1 MVYGRSYNGAA
12 GGSRGAF
19 ASSGG
24 SGAPARNA
32 EEAARACAAAFGAR
46 KAAGSNIS
54 SRSEGAASDASASR
68 AMSVSAAMQLAKG
81 ALEGVTVRLVG
92 EISELSN
99 KPGYK
104 AVYFTV
110 KDKSASLPCMMW
122 NNRFRAA
129 GVQVAVGQLVEL
141 TGRFTLYAAKGRMN
155 FDVFS
160 LAPVGEGQLRL
171 QVANLARKLSA
182 EGLADPAR
190 KLPLPAYPLIIG
202 LVTSPRGDAVHDVLR
217 TLRRRFPVARVLFS
231 GVAVEG
237 PQAPAGIVEGMR
249 AVVHAGAEVVL
260 VVRGGGSYEDLM
272 PFNDEFLARM
282 IVKCP
287 VPVVTGIGHEPDTS
301 IADMVADV
309 RASTPTAAAEAVSPA
324 RENLDALFRARQGSL
339 DTCVLRALESCSA
352 QVWRIASRPVFCD
365 SSALLAAS
373 AQGVDLY
380 ADRLARALPAS
391 LDRDR
396 AQVDRLRERLGAALP
411 NALTSDAAAVQRQSE
426 RLTRALSQV
435 VAMPAS
441 QTQRAR
447 ERLLRAMPQA
457 CERERAA
464 LDNEQRRLRAA
475 GRQLLEPFRRQAG
488 LSAAQLDALSPLAV
502 LGRGYSIARDS
513 GGGVVKSVE
522 QAQAGQK
529 LDVTV
534 SDGVIECDVSGV
546 RRADDGFTG
555 KES

>member
-1 MVYGRSYNGAA
+1 MAYDRSYNGAA
-12 GGSRGAF
+12 GGPRGVF
-19 ASSGG
+19 AD
-24 SGAPARNA
+24 SGASAGPARNA
-32 EEAARACAAAFGAR
+32 EEAARACAAAFGAH
-46 KAAGSNIS
+46 KAAGAN
-54 SRSEGAASDASASR
+54 AASRNGEAASR

-190 KLPLPAYPLIIG
+190 KLPLPAYPLTIG

-301 IADMVADV
+301 IADMVADL

-324 RENLDALFRARQGSL
+324 RENLEALFDARRSSL
-339 DTCVLRALESCSA
+339 DACVQRALEGSAA
-352 QVWRIASRPVFCD
+352 QVGRFAGRPVFCD
-365 SSALLAAS
+365 PNALLAAS
-373 AQGVDLY
+373 SQGVDLC

-396 AQVDRLRERLGAALP
+396 AQADRLRERLSSALP
-411 NALTSDAAAVQRQSE
+411 NALTLDAAAVRRQRE
-426 RLTRALSQV
+426 RLTQALSQV
-435 VAMPAS
+435 LDPPTS

-447 ERLLRAMPQA
+447 ERLVHVIPQA
-457 CERERAA
+457 CERTRMS
-464 LDNEQRRLRAA
+464 LDHEQRRLRSA
-475 GRQLLEPFRRQAG
+475 GCQLLEPFRRQAG

-502 LGRGYSIARDS
+502 LGRGYSIARDGDGS
-513 GGGVVKSVE
+513 VVKSVE
-522 QAQAGQK
+522 QAKTGQP

-534 SDGVIECDVSGV
+534 SDGVIGCCVSGV
-546 RRADDGFTG
+546 RRAGVDDIA
-555 KES
+555 